1 MRKIVVAVILLL
13 SSVALVG
20 AENGLVVISS
30 IHSTIKK
37 GAIIKSTQTIELQS
51 GESLKLLS
59 STGGIIQVQ
68 GPYSGAIAFE
78 SKASDG
84 SVLKSVSELVKN
96 SKSTDFTLAIF
107 RNSSVTTPTY
117 RPDIWGI
124 DIRRSGKY
132 CLRPNLPIHLW
143 WPQASPGQMITL
155 TDTTNSQS
163 IEIKWPDRKNYTT
176 WPEILSV
183 NDRVIYSVKDTE
195 ESFFSEFKIQLLPTD
210 LKNDMEQIAWL
221 SDHDCKKQAIRL
233 LGTIVNEIR

>member
-1 MRKIVVAVILLL
+1 MRRLIVAVILLIL
-13 SSVALVG
+13 NGPLG

-30 IHSTIKK
+30 VHSTIKK

-68 GPYSGAIAFE
+68 GPYSGVIAFE

-124 DIRRSGKY
+124 DIRKSGKY
-132 CLRPNLPIHLW
+132 CLRPNLPIYLW
-143 WPQASPGQMITL
+143 WPQALPGDLITL

-163 IEIKWPDRKNYTT
+163 IELEWPERKKYTA

-183 NDRVIYSVKDTE
+183 DDRVIYSIRNTE
-195 ESFFSEFKIQLLPTD
+195 VALFTEFKIQLLPTD
-210 LKNDMEQIAWL
+210 LKDDMEQIAWM

-233 LGTIVNEIR
+233 LGSVVNESQ

>member
-1 MRKIVVAVILLL
+1 MRKIVVATILLL
-13 SSVALVG
+13 SSVALG

-30 IHSTIKK
+30 VHSTIKK
-37 GAIIKSTQTIELQS
+37 GAIIKSTQAIELQS

-59 STGGIIQVQ
+59 STGGIVQVQ

-96 SKSTDFTLAIF
+96 SKSTDFTLATF

-124 DIRRSGKY
+124 DIRKSGKY

-143 WPQASPGQMITL
+143 WPQALPGDLIKL
-155 TDTTNSQS
+155 TDTTNSLS
-163 IEIKWPDRKNYTT
+163 IEMEWPDQKKYTT
-176 WPEILSV
+176 WPEKLSV
-183 NDRVIYSVKDTE
+183 IDHVIYSVKNNQAAL
-195 ESFFSEFKIQLLPTD
+195 FSEFKIQLLPTD
-210 LKNDMEQIAWL
+210 LTDDMEQIAWM

-233 LGTIVNEIR
+233 LGTIVNEGQ

>member
-1 MRKIVVAVILLL
+1 MRRLIVAVILLIL
-13 SSVALVG
+13 NGPLG

-30 IHSTIKK
+30 AHSTIKK

-124 DIRRSGKY
+124 DIRKSGKY
-132 CLRPNLPIHLW
+132 CLRPNLPIYLW
-143 WPQASPGQMITL
+143 WPQALPGDLITL

-163 IEIKWPDRKNYTT
+163 IELEWPEWKKYTA

-183 NDRVIYSVKDTE
+183 DDRVIYSVRNTE
-195 ESFFSEFKIQLLPTD
+195 VALFTEFKIQLLPTD
-210 LKNDMEQIAWL
+210 LKDDMEQIAWM

-233 LGTIVNEIR
+233 LGTIVNESQ

>member
-1 MRKIVVAVILLL
+1 MHRLIVAVILLL
-13 SSVALVG
+13 LNGPLA
-20 AENGLVVISS
+20 ADDGLVVISS

-37 GAIIKSTQTIELQS
+37 GSIIKSTQTIELQS

-78 SKASDG
+78 SKVSDG

-143 WPQASPGQMITL
+143 WPQALPGDLITL

-163 IEIKWPDRKNYTT
+163 IELEWPERKKYTA

-183 NDRVIYSVKDTE
+183 DDRVIYSVRNTE
-195 ESFFSEFKIQLLPTD
+195 VALYSEFKIQLLPTD
-210 LKNDMEQIAWL
+210 LADGMEHIAWM

-233 LGTIVNEIR
+233 LGTIVNESQ